1 MEKRMIWLMA
11 GIGGWIGGY
20 IPTLWGAGGFSIST
34 IIFNG
39 LGALLGIWVGFKMTH
54 Y

>member
-1 MEKRMIWLMA
+1 MA
-11 GIGGWIGGY
+11 GIGGWAGGY
-20 IPTLWGAGGFSIST
+20 VPTLWGASGFSVST